1 MVLNSPEAK
10 GRTCHGPSI
19 ELIFGEWILV
29 SVCVCVCVCAC
40 TCMYVVGGLGCEDC
54 RTAVIIYVLG

>member
-19 ELIFGEWILV
+19 ELIFGEWFLV
-29 SVCVCVCVCAC
+29 SVCAR
-40 TCMYVVGGLGCEDC
+40 MYVCSWGTGV
-54 RTAVIIYVLG
+54 

>member
-29 SVCVCVCVCAC
+29 SVCVCVCVCVRAHV
-40 TCMYVVGGLGCEDC
+40 CMYLWAWGVRIAEL
-54 RTAVIIYVLG
+54 LL

>member
-10 GRTCHGPSI
+10 GRTCNGPSI

-29 SVCVCVCVCAC
+29 SLCVCVCVCVCVS
-40 TCMYVVGGLGCEDC
+40 VVGGLGCEDYL
-54 RTAVIIYVLG
+54 TAAIVYVLG

>member
-29 SVCVCVCVCAC
+29 SVCVCECVHA
-40 TCMYVVGGLGCEDC
+40 CMYVVGGLGCEDC
-54 RTAVIIYVLG
+54 RTAAIIYILG